1 MTLPSSRVV
10 STDASDG
17 ELMGLVREGDEQAF
31 EVLVNRHKHALVN
44 YLTKLTR
51 CRDRAEEYAQETF
64 VRLFETADRYRDRGL
79 LSAYLYRIA
88 TNLLRSEE
96 RRKSRW
102 RVLRPKYSQ
111 GIETVGPT
119 PQRDLESSEAVDQV
133 THAIAE
139 LPLRYRAPLVLRE
152 IEGLA
157 YSEIATVIGC
167 REGTVKSRIN
177 RAKKKLRETLEGYWL
192 GRAKGESSEER
203 SAVHPRATS
212 SMRGSATHHREE
224 RLEGVEL

>member
-1 MTLPSSRVV
+1 MTLPSTRVIN
-10 STDASDG
+10 TDSSDG
-17 ELMGLVREGDEQAF
+17 ELMGLVSEGDEQAF

-88 TNLLRSEE
+88 TNLLRSDE
-96 RRKSRW
+96 RRKTRW
-102 RVLRPKYSQ
+102 RLLTPTYSH

-119 PQRDLESSEAVDQV
+119 PQRELESTETVARV
-133 THAIAE
+133 TEAIAS

-152 IEGLA
+152 IEGLSYA
-157 YSEIATVIGC
+157 EIAEVLGC

-177 RAKKKLRETLEGYWL
+177 RAKKKLRDALEAYW
-192 GRAKGESSEER
+192 GRSDARDVREARGSV
-203 SAVHPRATS
+203 ATATS
-212 SMRGSATHHREE
+212 VQTTASGE